1 MTGETH
7 SEKSF
12 PANRVASGPFDDSEI
27 NMVRHYV
34 DLGALKI
41 TPREG
46 LNIRLEVEE
55 GTGRVV
61 AVALDFEGSTLQV
74 QPFSASR
81 STGMWHDIR
90 AQIADQIAKQGGSV
104 TEVTGVLGPELLCQV
119 PALADGQ
126 QVFQDARFIGVDGP
140 RWFLRGVM
148 AGPAVTNPDQGKLM
162 IELFRD
168 LVIARGQ
175 SPMPP
180 GELLPMHMPAQAS
193 GADV

>member
-1 MTGETH
+1 MTVEH
-7 SEKSF
+7 STEKSF
-12 PANRVASGPFDDSEI
+12 PANRVASGPFDESEVSSVKPYI
-27 NMVRHYV
+27 
-34 DLGALKI
+34 DLGAIKL

-46 LNIRLEVEE
+46 LNMRLEVEE

-61 AVALDFEGSTLQV
+61 AVALDFNGSTLQV

-81 STGMWHDIR
+81 SHGMWHEIR
-90 AQIADQIAKQGGSV
+90 AQIADQIGKQGGTV
-104 TEVTGVLGPELLCQV
+104 TEFTGVLGPELLCKV
-119 PALADGQ
+119 PALSDGQ

-148 AGPAVTNPDQGKLM
+148 AGPAVTDVEQGKAM

-168 LVIARGQ
+168 LVVVRGQ

-180 GELLPMHMPAQAS
+180 GELLPMHVPAQAS

>member
-1 MTGETH
+1 M
-7 SEKSF
+7 
-12 PANRVASGPFDDSEI
+12 ASGPFDESEVSSVKPYI
-27 NMVRHYV
+27 
-34 DLGALKI
+34 DLGAIKL

-46 LNIRLEVEE
+46 LNMRLEVEE

-61 AVALDFEGSTLQV
+61 AVALDFNGSTLQV

-81 STGMWHDIR
+81 SHGMWHEIR
-90 AQIADQIAKQGGSV
+90 AQIADQIGNQGGTV
-104 TEVTGVLGPELLCQV
+104 TEFTGVLGPELLCKV

-148 AGPAVTNPDQGKLM
+148 AGPAVTDVEQGKAM

-168 LVIARGQ
+168 LVVVRGQ

-180 GELLPMHMPAQAS
+180 GELLPMHVPAQAS

>member
-7 SEKSF
+7 TEKSF

-27 NMVRHYV
+27 SMVRHYV

-90 AQIADQIAKQGGSV
+90 AQIADQIAKQGGTV

-119 PALADGQ
+119 PAIADGKQ
-126 QVFQDARFIGVDGP
+126 ILQDARFIGVDGP

-148 AGPAVTNPDQGKLM
+148 AGPAATNAEQGKQM

>member
-1 MTGETH
+1 MTVEH
-7 SEKSF
+7 STEKSF
-12 PANRVASGPFDDSEI
+12 PANRVASGPFDESEVSSVKPYI
-27 NMVRHYV
+27 
-34 DLGALKI
+34 DLGAVKL

-46 LNIRLEVEE
+46 LNMRLEVEE

-61 AVALDFEGSTLQV
+61 AVALDFNGSTLQV

-81 STGMWHDIR
+81 SHGMWHEIR
-90 AQIADQIAKQGGSV
+90 AQIADQISKQGGTV
-104 TEVTGVLGPELLCQV
+104 TEFTGVLGPELLCKV

-148 AGPAVTNPDQGKLM
+148 AGPAVTDVEQGKAM

-168 LVIARGQ
+168 LVVVRGQ

-180 GELLPMHMPAQAS
+180 GELLPMHVPAQAS

>member
-1 MTGETH
+1 MTVEH
-7 SEKSF
+7 STEKSF
-12 PANRVASGPFDDSEI
+12 PANRVASGPFDESEVSSVKPYI
-27 NMVRHYV
+27 
-34 DLGALKI
+34 DLGAIKL

-46 LNIRLEVEE
+46 LNMRLEVEE

-61 AVALDFEGSTLQV
+61 AVALDFNGSTLQV

-81 STGMWHDIR
+81 SHGMWHEIR
-90 AQIADQIAKQGGSV
+90 AQIADQIGNQGGTV
-104 TEVTGVLGPELLCQV
+104 TEFTGVLGPELLCKV

-148 AGPAVTNPDQGKLM
+148 AGPAVTDVEQGKAM

-168 LVIARGQ
+168 LVVVRGQ

-180 GELLPMHMPAQAS
+180 GELLPMHVPAQAS

>member
-1 MTGETH
+1 MTVEH
-7 SEKSF
+7 STEKSF
-12 PANRVASGPFDDSEI
+12 PANRVASGPFDESEVSSVKPYI
-27 NMVRHYV
+27 
-34 DLGALKI
+34 DLGAIKL

-46 LNIRLEVEE
+46 LNMRLEVEE

-61 AVALDFEGSTLQV
+61 AVALDFNGSTLQV

-81 STGMWHDIR
+81 SHGMWHEIR
-90 AQIADQIAKQGGSV
+90 AQIADQIGNQGGTV
-104 TEVTGVLGPELLCQV
+104 TEFTGVLGPELLCKV

-148 AGPAVTNPDQGKLM
+148 AGPAVTDVEQGKAM

-168 LVIARGQ
+168 LVVVRGQ
-175 SPMPP
+175 SPIPP
-180 GELLPMHMPAQAS
+180 GELLPMHVPAQAS

>member
-7 SEKSF
+7 TEKSF

-90 AQIADQIAKQGGSV
+90 AQIADQIAKQGGTV